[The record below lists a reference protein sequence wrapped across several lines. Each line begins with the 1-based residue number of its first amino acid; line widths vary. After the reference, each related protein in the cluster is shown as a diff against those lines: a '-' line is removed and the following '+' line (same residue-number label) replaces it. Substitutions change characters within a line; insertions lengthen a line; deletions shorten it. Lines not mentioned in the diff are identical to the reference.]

1 MSVRIITDS
10 AADISQECA
19 KEWNITVIPLKIRF
33 EEEDGAEY
41 LDGVTITNEQFYQ
54 KLILEQK
61 QPKTS
66 QISPY
71 DYEKVFQEVKE
82 AGDTAVYISLSS
94 KISGSY
100 QSANIAADD
109 YEGIVYIVDSLEFC
123 IGQRILVELAVRL
136 RDEGKSAEE
145 IAQTV
150 KEEQKNVRL
159 IALFDTLEYLK
170 RGGRLSKGKA
180 FVGSVLSLKPV
191 LTITD
196 GEVEIL
202 GKARGAKVGNNM
214 LKEYVRKEGGIHFDK
229 PYCLGYSGLS
239 DERMWQYVENSR
251 ELYDGDVKALPVA
264 HVGAVIGTYAGPD
277 AIAVAFF
284 CQE

>member
-54 KLILEQK
+54 KLIEEQK
-61 QPKTS
+61 LPKTS

-71 DYEKVFQEVKE
+71 DYGKVFEEVKE

-123 IGQRILVELAVRL
+123 IGQRVLVELAVRL

-145 IAQTV
+145 IGRRMYV
-150 KEEQKNVRL
+150 SLRCL
-159 IALFDTLEYLK
+159 I
-170 RGGRLSKGKA
+170 
-180 FVGSVLSLKPV
+180 PWN
-191 LTITD
+191 I
-196 GEVEIL
+196 
-202 GKARGAKVGNNM
+202 
-214 LKEYVRKEGGIHFDK
+214 
-229 PYCLGYSGLS
+229 
-239 DERMWQYVENSR
+239 
-251 ELYDGDVKALPVA
+251 
-264 HVGAVIGTYAGPD
+264 
-277 AIAVAFF
+277 
-284 CQE
+284 

>member
-54 KLILEQK
+54 KLIEEQK
-61 QPKTS
+61 LPKTS

-71 DYEKVFQEVKE
+71 DYGKVFEEVKE

-123 IGQRILVELAVRL
+123 IGQRVLVELAVRL

-214 LKEYVRKEGGIHFDK
+214 LKEYVRKEGGINFDK

-284 CQE
+284 SKE